1 MKNIFRILV
10 LLITFSF
17 IAASC
22 GDNENADNHIYNHQI
37 KLISLISDKYNVVLN
52 ENEAEQEVVTFI
64 VSNNAGDNLSS
75 NSEIFVNDIAIASNV
90 FTPTALGSFRVYAK
104 YTDVSSGKEFLSEEK
119 IVNVIEDTSNLYFR
133 HKVLIEDFTGTWCG
147 WCTRIIYAIE
157 QVQAQT
163 QNAIAVGI
171 HNDDPFDFPGRM
183 PLENYLQVE
192 GAYPFATINR
202 KTIWKHPQHQNVN
215 QPIGLIL
222 TESPIGIKIN
232 SALGATS
239 GTVDVSF
246 SFKEDIDDD
255 LKYVIYV
262 VENGLIADQINY
274 NTDLYNGVLTLV
286 GFTHDHVLRGVHGN
300 ILGNN
305 LGQAAT
311 AGSEVKLLSL
321 AVNYSSEDMN
331 KLQVIA
337 FIINAQGKVLNVQI
351 ADANTEK
358 DYEFAQ

>member
-1 MKNIFRILV
+1 MKKIFS
-10 LLITFSF
+10 LLILLTGFSL
-17 IAASC
+17 IAVSC
-22 GDNENADNHIYNHQI
+22 GDNENADDHIYDHQI
-37 KLISLISDKYNVVLN
+37 KLISLVSDKYNVVLN
-52 ENEAEQEVVTFI
+52 ENEADQEVVTFI
-64 VSNNAGDNLSS
+64 VSNNAGDNLTSS
-75 NSEIFVNDIAIASNV
+75 SEIFVNDIAIASNV
-90 FTPTALGSFRVYAK
+90 FTPTELGSFTVYAK
-104 YTDVSSGKEFLSEEK
+104 YTDEDSGKEFLSEEK
-119 IVNVIEDTSNLYFR
+119 TVNVIEDTSNLYYR

-183 PLENYLQVE
+183 PLEDYLQVE

-202 KTIWKHPQHQNVN
+202 KTIWKHPQHQHVN

-222 TESPIGIKIN
+222 PESPIGIKIN
-232 SALGATS
+232 STLGATS
-239 GTVDVSF
+239 GTVDLSF
-246 SFKEDIDDD
+246 SFKEDIAGD
-255 LKYVIYV
+255 LRYVIYV
-262 VENGLIADQINY
+262 VENGLIADQTNY
-274 NTDLYNGVLTLV
+274 NTDLYNGVAVLQ
-286 GFTHDHVLRGVHGN
+286 GFTHDHVLRGVYGN

-305 LGQAAT
+305 LGQSAT
-311 AGSEVKLLSL
+311 AGSEVSLSSL
-321 AVNYSSEDMN
+321 AVNYSSENMN

>member
-1 MKNIFRILV
+1 MKKIFS
-10 LLITFSF
+10 LLILLTAFSF
-17 IAASC
+17 IAVSC
-22 GDNENADNHIYNHQI
+22 GDNENADNHIYDQQI

-52 ENEAEQEVVTFI
+52 DDVTAQELVTFM
-64 VSNNAGDNLSS
+64 VTNNSGVNLTV
-75 NSEIFVNDIAIASNV
+75 NSEIFVNEIAIETNV
-90 FTPTALGSFRVYAK
+90 FTPTELGSFEVYAK
-104 YTDVSSGKEFLSEEK
+104 YTDEESGKQFLSDKK

-183 PLENYLQVE
+183 PLEDYLQVE

-202 KTIWKHPQHQNVN
+202 KTMWKHPQHHFVN
-215 QPIGLIL
+215 QPIDLIL
-222 TESPIGIKIN
+222 PESPIGIKIN
-232 SALGATS
+232 SSLGATS

-246 SFKEDIDDD
+246 SFKEDIQGD
-255 LKYVIYV
+255 LRYVVYV
-262 VENGLIADQINY
+262 VENGLIADQTNY
-274 NTDLYNGVLTLV
+274 NTDLYNGVPVLT
-286 GFTHDHVLRGVHGN
+286 GFNHDHVLRGVYGN
-300 ILGNN
+300 ILGND
-305 LGQAAT
+305 LGQPAT
-311 AGSEVKLLSL
+311 AGAEVTLSGL
-321 AVNYSSEDMN
+321 TVNYSSENMD

-337 FIINAQGKVLNVQI
+337 FIINAQGKALNVQI
-351 ADANTEK
+351 AHANTEK